1 VGVLYNRSTSE
12 ILSDRVELV
21 RTPPRPIAALLPRRR
36 PPDDGGLWF
45 EDSHAFRRLG
55 TRSRADLVFLD
66 RELCVVRLEHRVVP
80 GQRIVWCRDTDSV
93 LAMCDGFFARAD
105 VLVGDL
111 LWFEESLSTLLYAV
125 SSRTA

>member
-1 VGVLYNRSTSE
+1 VGVLYNRSTSA

-21 RTPPRPIAALLPRRR
+21 RTPFKPIAALLPRRR
-36 PPDDGGLWF
+36 PPEDGGLWF
-45 EDSHAFRRLG
+45 DDNEAFRRLG
-55 TRSRADLVFLD
+55 TRSRTDLIFLD

-80 GQRIVWCRDTDSV
+80 GRPVLWCRQTDSV
-93 LAMCDGFFARAD
+93 LAMSDGFFARTD

-111 LWFEESLSTLLYAV
+111 LWFEDSLSTLLYAV

>member
-1 VGVLYNRSTSE
+1 MGVLYNRSTSE

-36 PPDDGGLWF
+36 PPEDGGLWF
-45 EDSHAFRRLG
+45 DNNDAFRRLG
-55 TRSRADLVFLD
+55 TRLRTDLIFLD
-66 RELCVVRLEHRVVP
+66 RELCVVRLEHRVAP
-80 GQRIVWCRDTDSV
+80 GQRILWCRDTDSV
-93 LAMCDGFFARAD
+93 LAMSDGFFARTD

-111 LWFEESLSTLLYAV
+111 LWFEDSLSTLLYAV

>member
-1 VGVLYNRSTSE
+1 MGVLYNRSTSE

-36 PPDDGGLWF
+36 PPEEGGLWF
-45 EDSHAFRRLG
+45 DSSDALRRLG
-55 TRSRADLVFLD
+55 TRARTDLIFLD
-66 RELCVVRLEHRVVP
+66 RDLCVVRVEHRVAP
-80 GQRIVWCRDTDSV
+80 GQPIVWSRETDSV
-93 LAMCDGFFARAD
+93 LAMSDGFFTRAD

>member
-21 RTPPRPIAALLPRRR
+21 RTPFKPIAALLPRRR
-36 PPDDGGLWF
+36 LPDEGGLWF
-45 EDSHAFRRLG
+45 DDADAFRRLA
-55 TRSRADLVFLD
+55 TRARTDLIFLD

-80 GQRIVWCRDTDSV
+80 GQPILWCRETDSV
-93 LAMCDGFFARAD
+93 LAMTDGFFTRTD
-105 VLVGDL
+105 LLVGDL

-125 SSRTA
+125 SSRSA

>member
-1 VGVLYNRSTSE
+1 MGVLYNRSTSE

-36 PPDDGGLWF
+36 PPEDGGLWF
-45 EDSHAFRRLG
+45 DNSDAFRRLG
-55 TRSRADLVFLD
+55 TRMRTDLIFLD
-66 RELCVVRLEHRVVP
+66 RELCVVRLEHRVAP
-80 GQRIVWCRDTDSV
+80 GQSILWCRDTDSV
-93 LAMCDGFFARAD
+93 LAMSEGFFARTD

-111 LWFEESLSTLLYAV
+111 LWFEDSLSTLLYAV